1 MPRLSRWLARTALLH
16 LVAALALG
24 ILMPAGAAR
33 SPWIAGAWPVYIHL
47 LVLGWVTQL
56 IAAVA
61 LWMFPR
67 PDRRLTTEG
76 FPGWAFYGLLNAGL
90 VLRAIA
96 EPLPALN
103 RLLPIAA
110 LMHLGAILALA
121 AMLWPRIRGR

>member
-1 MPRLSRWLARTALLH
+1 
-16 LVAALALG
+16 
-24 ILMPAGAAR
+24 MPAGAAA
-33 SPWIAGAWPVYIHL
+33 SPWLAAAWPVYIHL

-67 PDRRLTTEG
+67 PDRRVATEG
-76 FPGWAFYGLLNAGL
+76 LPGWAFYGLLNAGL

-96 EPLPALN
+96 EPLPALH